1 MMDVVASFK
10 SFSALFTVVLILSAF
25 VSFGQSVGD
34 YQSNIG
40 FGNTGNWSALAT
52 WQRYNGSAWVTPTGA
67 QGYPGQFSV
76 PNVVTFSEAFGT
88 LTLDVSPPNNIGTF
102 TTNGF
107 VGIFK
112 TTGNVSLTIN
122 TAFNLGVLDFFTYSG
137 TGNFTVLGTSQISGT
152 YTGNNGSGIT
162 TFTGL
167 ATVTGTFTS
176 TSISGTPNL
185 IFNGGIANSGTFS
198 GGGATF
204 NASNQSISGNGNVS
218 FANNVAI
225 TGVMLTLSNTA
236 NFSVTGTT
244 TLTASGGFTDSSN
257 SGVTTFI
264 GNVSVGASTSF
275 ITTVVTTP
283 ANLIFQGG
291 IANAGT
297 FTAGGATFNT
307 GSQSITG
314 ASNLSFANNVVITG
328 ITLTMANTGN
338 LSITGTTTGTGSF
351 TDNNNSGIDTFT
363 GNVNLT
369 GAFTTSSV
377 TTSSNTIFQGGITS
391 SGASFTAGG
400 ATFNTGSQS
409 ITGTTNASFFNT
421 VIVVAGITV
430 TNSNT
435 TSVTMSNSAA
445 GTLQGA
451 GTWTQGANSTLIY
464 YGSNIAIST
473 FNASNSGNT
482 VNYNSSAGSQTIF
495 NPSAST
501 YYHLTLS
508 GAGNQ
513 TKTLLANTIVSGNL
527 SILNTAI
534 FSVNTFSLSVA
545 GNWSN
550 SSTNADPFVEGTQT
564 VTFNG
569 TAAQTIANTGNA
581 NGTVFNN
588 VVINNTFGTSP
599 QLTLAANV
607 VIGGSGTLTMTRGNI
622 NLNSNTLTIGTAAA
636 TPGTLSHAGASSNG
650 WAYGGTFT
658 RYFNTGTIADG
669 SVKGFFPMG
678 SSTDFRPFYVSNP
691 ATGISTGGS
700 ISLTHTGIS
709 TTSNS
714 SITDGAST
722 IVLRSDSYWTCST
735 AGIVSGGNFK
745 LNAGGTGFGTVGNVN
760 DLRLCLAASVVGTAG
775 ANSGTL
781 TSPLVQRTGLTTA
794 NLSNNFYIGSVNLFR
809 TPLPIELISFTG
821 TAKSYGVDL
830 QWNTQ
835 SELNNDY
842 FTVLHSST
850 GSNFTPISK
859 VPGSGTTNVPHTYTL
874 TDYHPASG
882 INYYQLQQTDF
893 DGKVS
898 TFEVI
903 AVTVTG
909 DLNPI
914 KIYPNPV
921 AQSQDLN
928 VEINGLQANVPTVLQ
943 VVNMQGV
950 SLIQATVGTDESGSL
965 KAAITPAALMPG
977 IYILTVG
984 GVVHYKFVVK

>member
-1 MMDVVASFK
+1 MMDLAANFK
-10 SFSALFTVVLILSAF
+10 GFRTLLTVVLMLNAL
-25 VSFGQSVGD
+25 VGLGQSVGD

-40 FGNTGNWSALAT
+40 FGNTGNWSTLAT

-76 PNVVTFSEAFGT
+76 PNVVTFSEAVGT
-88 LTLDVSPPNNIGTF
+88 LTLDVSPPKNIGTF

-107 VGIFK
+107 IGIFN
-112 TTGNVSLTIN
+112 TSGNVNLTIN
-122 TAFNLGVLDFFTYSG
+122 TAFNLGTLDFFIYAG

-152 YTGNNGSGIT
+152 YTGNNGSGTT

-167 ATVTGTFTS
+167 ATVTGTFIS
-176 TSISGTPNL
+176 TSISATPNL
-185 IFNGGIANSGTFS
+185 VFNGGIANTGTFS

-204 NASNQSISGNGNVS
+204 NTSNQIISGSGNVS

-225 TGVMLTLSNTA
+225 TGITLTLTNTA

-244 TLTASGGFTDSSN
+244 TLTTSGGFTDSNN

-275 ITTVVTTP
+275 ITTAVATP
-283 ANLIFQGG
+283 ANLIFRGG
-291 IANAGT
+291 IANAGV
-297 FTAGGATFNT
+297 FTAGGATFN
-307 GSQSITG
+307 SAAQSITG
-314 ASNLSFANNVVITG
+314 TSNLSFANNVVITG

-338 LSITGTTTGTGSF
+338 LSITGTTTGSGSF
-351 TDNNNSGIDTFT
+351 TDSNNSGIDTFT

-369 GAFTTSSV
+369 GAFTTSAV
-377 TTSSNTIFQGGITS
+377 TTSSNIVFQGGITS

-421 VIVVAGITV
+421 VIVVPGITV

-445 GTLQGA
+445 GTLQGT

-473 FNASNSGNT
+473 FNASNLGNT
-482 VNYNSSAGSQTIF
+482 VNYFSTATPQSIF

-513 TKTLLANTIVSGNL
+513 IKTLLANTIVSGNL

-569 TAAQTIANTGNA
+569 TAAQTITNTGNA

-599 QLTLAANV
+599 QLTLAGNV
-607 VIGGSGTLTMTRGNI
+607 VVGGSGTLTMTQGNI
-622 NLNSNTLTIGTAAA
+622 NLNAKILTIGTAAA
-636 TPGTLSHAGASSNG
+636 TPGTLSHTGSSSNG

-669 SVKGFFPMG
+669 SVTGFFPMG

-700 ISLTHTGIS
+700 ISLTHTGVA

-714 SITDGAST
+714 SITDGGST
-722 IVLRSDSYWTCST
+722 ILLRSDSYWTCSS
-735 AGIVSGGNFK
+735 AGIVSGGNFN
-745 LNAGGTGFGTVGNVN
+745 LNAGGTGFGTVGDVN

-775 ANSGTL
+775 TNSGTL

-794 NLSNNFYIGSVNLFR
+794 NLSNNFYIGSVNWTR
-809 TPLPIELISFTG
+809 TPLPIQLISFTG

-850 GSNFTPISK
+850 GSNFVPISK
-859 VPGSGTTNVPHTYTL
+859 VPGSGTTNAPHTYSL

-882 INYYQLQQTDF
+882 LNYYQLQQTDF

-903 AVTVTG
+903 AVIVTG
-909 DLNPI
+909 DLNPV

-928 VEINGLQANVPTVLQ
+928 VELSGLTANVPALLQ
-943 VVNMQGV
+943 VMNMQGT
-950 SLIQATVGTDESGSL
+950 SLVQAVVNTDETGSL
-965 KAAITPAALMPG
+965 KTAVASGGLVPG
-977 IYILTVG
+977 VYILTVG
-984 GVVHYKFVVK
+984 GVHYKFIVK